1 MIAIVV
7 GFFIVG
13 CLIGLIPFV
22 LIGIKKSEWN
32 LRNIWICGL
41 AGMLTPIGAI
51 VAMIILIAKSK

>member
-22 LIGIKKSEWN
+22 LIGIKKASG
-32 LRNIWICGL
+32 ICGIF
-41 AGMLTPIGAI
+41 GFVVWRGC
-51 VAMIILIAKSK
+51 

>member
-32 LRNIWICGL
+32 LLNILICGL
-41 AGMLTPIGAI
+41 VGMLTPIGAI